1 MYVSESENENRQGKE
16 KKGKELSVLRTP
28 RRAVLCFLVA
38 AFLIDGLI
46 PGAHGCLRTF
56 LRVAVLKPATARSL
70 RQALVITWR
79 ACFTYDFVDRLEVLE
94 MYALVAVRVVAV
106 FSAPAPLPC
115 WAGRRQVRTQIILEH
130 REACGVVRHQDFDA

>member
-115 WAGRRQVRTQIILEH
+115 
-130 REACGVVRHQDFDA
+130 